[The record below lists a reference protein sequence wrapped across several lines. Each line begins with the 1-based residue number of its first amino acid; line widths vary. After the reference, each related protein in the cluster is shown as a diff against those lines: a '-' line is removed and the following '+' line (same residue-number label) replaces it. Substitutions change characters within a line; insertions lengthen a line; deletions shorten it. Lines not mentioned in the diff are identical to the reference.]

1 MTMTRHIRCNRNG
14 AGCGRTL
21 RVALALVTLLPLAAC
36 GAGTLS
42 QDPFGDAGAGCGDDH
57 RTWRPGCAT
66 KRNIAALAEHP
77 RDLVKPRS
85 EGPRDSMRR
94 DALISG
100 YTGSSAGAEP
110 RTPAQPVPASGGRK
124 DP

>member
-1 MTMTRHIRCNRNG
+1 MTQHIGRNRDG
-14 AGCGRTL
+14 AGSRRML
-21 RVALALVTLLPLAAC
+21 RVALALALLLPLAAC

-42 QDPFGDAGAGCGDDH
+42 QDPFGDAGAGCGDEH
-57 RTWRPGCAT
+57 RAWRPGCAT
-66 KRNIAALAEHP
+66 RRNIAALAEHP
-77 RDLVKPRS
+77 RDLDKPRG

-110 RTPAQPVPASGGRK
+110 RAPAQAATASGGRK